1 MNRICN
7 VLQSIFILL
16 IFLYTINTAVAVEN
30 DIITSIHCD
39 ISTLDGKKQSTIYT
53 DNTNISFLM
62 NLSVTTNTRQNF
74 IVKIMSNFE
83 FVPFSLN
90 DSDYLIEQCFN
101 LLPSIDPMVSTKNVI
116 TIKNI
121 THQTNEVCIFIIGE
135 HAIYLH
141 RIVVIN
147 ANSKSFYEYPIID
160 LVNTRNDIKYE
171 SSFFSNIIYENNL
184 PQNVL
189 CINYDKIFEGSSF
202 ETQYKS
208 NLDEKI
214 TYALIKVDKQ
224 GNLCGSPEFIT
235 CDHRYFYFDFDKI
248 TYNKSL
254 YYVLFPFIYSYS
266 EEFPYTYRQVM
277 WSSPLTLFI
286 PYSD

>member
-39 ISTLDGKKQSTIYT
+39 ISTLDGKKQSAIYT

-160 LVNTRNDIKYE
+160 LVWSRCKFEKNYVPCIVYNFNIWNGRKQCTR
-171 SSFFSNIIYENNL
+171 
-184 PQNVL
+184 
-189 CINYDKIFEGSSF
+189 C
-202 ETQYKS
+202 
-208 NLDEKI
+208 
-214 TYALIKVDKQ
+214 
-224 GNLCGSPEFIT
+224 
-235 CDHRYFYFDFDKI
+235 
-248 TYNKSL
+248 
-254 YYVLFPFIYSYS
+254 
-266 EEFPYTYRQVM
+266 
-277 WSSPLTLFI
+277 
-286 PYSD
+286 